1 MSHSLGVRGRQ
12 GRLKVGYRVA
22 ASLGAFELL
31 PSAPG
36 EWRVSAA
43 VASVDAFWLSQSA
56 ARTLEL
62 EIGRQ
67 RWIWRDVSLAV
78 AGDTVTGTVVG
89 RPERR

>member
-1 MSHSLGVRGRQ
+1 MSHSLGVRGKH

-31 PSAPG
+31 PG
-36 EWRVSAA
+36 EWRVSA
-43 VASVDAFWLSQSA
+43 SVESTDAFWLSQGA

-62 EIGRQ
+62 EVGRQ

-78 AGDTVTGTVVG
+78 ADGTVTGTVVG